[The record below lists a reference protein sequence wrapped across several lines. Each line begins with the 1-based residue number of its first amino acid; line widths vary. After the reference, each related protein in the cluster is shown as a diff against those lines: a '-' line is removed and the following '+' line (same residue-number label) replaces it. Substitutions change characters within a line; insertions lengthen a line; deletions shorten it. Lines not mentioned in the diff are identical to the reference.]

1 MQTKEKIEEL
11 RLKSHQRPSVAD
23 KKKNQ
28 KEISAE
34 NSNFAVDPRSGA
46 RPSDLRQGA
55 TEYKRGADE
64 NVHPMSGADDKRLLK
79 HYAKQISGENVA
91 SELVMEKAQL
101 AKDLY
106 TFVNGKEPTT
116 EQMAKMVSNSIAF
129 DKLHPTSKIPHIMA
143 KREAILAQHSSNTSK
158 RSVIRE

>member
-28 KEISAE
+28 KEISADT
-34 NSNFAVDPRSGA
+34 NFAVDPRSGA

-129 DKLHPTSKIPHIMA
+129 DKMHPTSEIPHIMA